1 MPLSA
6 FALRYSFLWKVRI
19 LSGVCRPMANHLIS
33 FPSKARQ
40 KQGDFPPSTLLDFN
54 GNIPLSDFRPS
65 QNLIFLLRSTTP
77 HPGRISHV
85 TQDTFLTCCPHY
97 PGGPE
102 QVDRLRPCSA
112 AAFPEYRAGRHPR
125 LSFRG
130 LLRVHSRYGLPGCC
144 SPCGLHLSPELQQED
159 LSSPLSG

>member
-1 MPLSA
+1 
-6 FALRYSFLWKVRI
+6 
-19 LSGVCRPMANHLIS
+19 MANHRFS
-33 FPSKARQ
+33 SPSKARQ
-40 KQGDFPPSTLLDFN
+40 KQGAFPPPTLPGLT
-54 GNIPLSDFRPS
+54 GTMPLSDSRPD
-65 QNLIFLLRSTTP
+65 QLLKQLLRVATP
-77 HPGRISHV
+77 NQARASHV

-102 QVDRLRPCSA
+102 QVGRLRSCSA

-130 LLRVHSRYGLPGCC
+130 LLRVHSHYGLPGCC
-144 SPCGLHLSPELQQED
+144 SPKGLHLSPELQQRD